1 MTGNCFVG
9 GSYRGLLSLVRHSNN
24 DGPVGIFWIIVSA
37 VCHLRTLQI
46 TGYFGKEDKS
56 TKSNL
61 GPNELFIGGVLVDI
75 LQLLRYNTHSILE
88 QVVCNILDTY
98 VLHCVAKVYT
108 VLPFSTVK
116 CPCSGGRESGREGS
130 HSH

>member
-1 MTGNCFVG
+1 MIIEIGFSFKDMTGNCYVG

-24 DGPVGIFWIIVSA
+24 DGSVGIFWIIVSA

-56 TKSNL
+56 TKSTL
-61 GPNELFIGGVLVDI
+61 GANQLFIGGVLVDI

-88 QVVCNILDTY
+88 QVVCIPHTRHYNQLLI
-98 VLHCVAKVYT
+98 
-108 VLPFSTVK
+108 
-116 CPCSGGRESGREGS
+116 
-130 HSH
+130 

>member
-24 DGPVGIFWIIVSA
+24 DGSVGIFWIIVSA

-56 TKSNL
+56 TKSTL
-61 GPNELFIGGVLVDI
+61 GGNQLFIGGVLVDI

-88 QVVCNILDTY
+88 QVVRIFNKSILEFQTMY
-98 VLHCVAKVYT
+98 KSLIRYT
-108 VLPFSTVK
+108 SRLLDKQIPSALLCFLF
-116 CPCSGGRESGREGS
+116 
-130 HSH
+130 

>member
-9 GSYRGLLSLVRHSNN
+9 GSYRGLFSLVRHSNN

-56 TKSNL
+56 TKSTL
-61 GPNELFIGGVLVDI
+61 GANQLFIGGVLVDI

-88 QVVCNILDTY
+88 QVVSIFNKALSSKQIYRSLI
-98 VLHCVAKVYT
+98 
-108 VLPFSTVK
+108 
-116 CPCSGGRESGREGS
+116 R
-130 HSH
+130 